1 MEDRSTPDRSTPN
14 HSSQAQ
20 LPDRAD
26 QPPRQKPRSIPIG
39 VLAGLSAVGLIA
51 GGSVAWWT
59 WNAGRFSTPATQ
71 SSAFTSQPAAPSSAS
86 PTAPI
91 EKTVQVYWL
100 KDKAVGTAT
109 EKQLQLTATSAS
121 IVAEQPKDLLK
132 AAVEKVL
139 QRPADPALASA
150 IPPETKLNSLE
161 IKSDGIHIDL
171 SKDFTTGGGS
181 TGMTGRLGQVIYTA
195 TTLDPAAPV
204 WIAIDGK
211 PLQTLGGEGL
221 VVDQPMTRTSFD
233 QNFQF

>member
-14 HSSQAQ
+14 PAPQAQ
-20 LPDRAD
+20 IPEPLAERS
-26 QPPRQKPRSIPIG
+26 PRQKPRSIPIG
-39 VLAGLSAVGLIA
+39 ILAGLSAVGLIA

-59 WNAGRFSTPATQ
+59 WNAGKFSTPATQ

-91 EKTVQVYWL
+91 EKTVQLYWL
-100 KDKAVGTAT
+100 KDKGTAS
-109 EKQLQLTATSAS
+109 EKQLQLTATPAS
-121 IVAEQPKDLLK
+121 IIAEQSKDLLK

-139 QRPADPALASA
+139 QRPADPTLASA
-150 IPPETKLNSLE
+150 IPPETKLNSLV

-195 TTLDPAAPV
+195 TTLDPTAPV

-211 PLQTLGGEGL
+211 PLETLGGEGL
-221 VVDQPMTRTSFD
+221 VIDQPMTRASFD

>member
-1 MEDRSTPDRSTPN
+1 MEDRSIPDRSTPN
-14 HSSQAQ
+14 HSPQAQ
-20 LPDRAD
+20 LPDPRSD
-26 QPPRQKPRSIPIG
+26 QPPHQKPRSIPIG

-59 WNAGRFSTPATQ
+59 WNAGRLSTPATQ

-86 PTAPI
+86 PSAPI

-100 KDKAVGTAT
+100 KDKSTAS
-109 EKQLQLTATSAS
+109 EKQLQLTSTPAS
-121 IVAEQPKDLLK
+121 VIAEQPKDLLK

-139 QRPADPALASA
+139 QRPTDPTLASA
-150 IPPETKLNSLE
+150 IPPETRLNSLE

-181 TGMTGRLGQVIYTA
+181 TGMTGRLGQVIYTT
-195 TTLDPAAPV
+195 TTLDPTAPV

-221 VVDQPMTRTSFD
+221 VIDQPMTRTSFD